1 MLDSERLKLMEVDID
16 DIKFFI
22 KHLIEKIDSLET
34 KITERQED
42 EMGKVK

>member
-16 DIKFFI
+16 DIKYYV
-22 KHLIEKIDSLET
+22 KQLIEKISLET